1 MKVDARARRGA
12 RLRVGVRL
20 SVAVLL
26 MGFLSA
32 ACGPEFD
39 PYSTVK
45 DLRVMAIRADQPSL
59 APSGVVTFE
68 ALTFEDSEVPLSYS
82 WSWCPLSAGAA
93 DAYECAIPE
102 EDFRGFADQAGFTI
116 PPYDLGDTPQVTFAY
131 PDPPELIAFLC
142 EEISG
147 EDLPD
152 FFSAPDCSRGLDV
165 LIRLDVSDGAQT
177 LTAVRTLELLVND
190 QVPANNNPEL
200 ISLSVALEGEPR
212 EAATSLEA
220 GAEPIT
226 LERDKR
232 YTLYAEVPESSS
244 ESFVSFV
251 EGEGESQ
258 QDERLILSWFVGGGS
273 LDDERTGFIPG
284 EVSLAE
290 ADNNVWKT
298 PTIEDFGD
306 PLVKVFVVLRDGR
319 GGVDWVERTVR
330 LER

>member
-59 APSGVVTFE
+59 APSGVVTFD
-68 ALTFEDSEVPLSYS
+68 ALVFEDSEVPLSYS

-93 DAYECAIPE
+93 DAYECAISE

-116 PPYDLGDTPQVTFAY
+116 PPYDLGNTPQVTFAY

-165 LIRLDVSDGAQT
+165 LIRLDVSDGTQT
-177 LTAVRTLELLVND
+177 LSAVRTLELLVND

-200 ISLSVALEGEPR
+200 VGLTVELTDNGFFVP
-212 EAATSLEA
+212 LEA
-220 GAEPIT
+220 DGEPIT

-232 YTLYAEVPESSS
+232 YILSAAVFESSS

-273 LDDERTGFIPG
+273 LDKERTGFIPG

-290 ADNNVWKT
+290 ADTNVWKT
-298 PTIEDFGD
+298 PTVEDFGD
-306 PLVKVFVVLRDGR
+306 SLVKVFVVLRDGR
-319 GGVDWVERTVR
+319 GGVDWIENTVR